1 VNVYIWSPAPGSV
14 PPNYHTIWG
23 WVKESRGGEY
33 KNACME
39 AAIHT
44 VAPVML
50 FSGLVVSLRMY
61 ETLPSKRGKLEPQ
74 RTISVTP
81 SVHPG

>member
-1 VNVYIWSPAPGSV
+1 
-14 PPNYHTIWG
+14 
-23 WVKESRGGEY
+23 
-33 KNACME
+33 
-39 AAIHT
+39 
-44 VAPVML
+44 ML